1 MLWDSNMQIKYSGK
15 DGIYFHLRDNV
26 DAFLTLSATENME
39 YDSPMMVTTQ
49 AMQSGQTVTDNVQRA
64 PKTITISGVVV
75 VGYEGSLLRTRQG
88 QLVENF
94 IDTVETWRDQKQIIS
109 VICKDGIKINDSII
123 TNFKASKEHTI
134 ANGLRIQMT
143 FQGVEFK
150 AVVGQTDVSA
160 ATGKTA
166 TTNDGG
172 ATGKTATTNDGGATS
187 KKNTGNTTT
196 SLGNGKL
203 NCQLLFDLDANGVR
217 VLTSDE
223 DRALG
228 KCSMSAKISKGVTTF
243 SDEAERNARATLN
256 STAGDGKALQKHS
269 VNPNKK
275 GTY

>member
-1 MLWDSNMQIKYSGK
+1 MAQFKYSGK

-26 DAFLTLSATENME
+26 ESYLALTATESVD

-49 AMQSGQTVTDNVQRA
+49 AMQSGQTITDNVQRA
-64 PKTITISGVVV
+64 PKTISISGVVV
-75 VGYEGSLLRTRQG
+75 IDSTGSILLTRQG
-88 QLVENF
+88 QLVEEF

-109 VICKDGIKINDSII
+109 VICKDGIKIDDSII

-172 ATGKTATTNDGGATS
+172 ATS

-196 SLGNGKL
+196 SLGSPM
-203 NCQLLFDLDANGVR
+203 
-217 VLTSDE
+217 LTCKELYNYSSSE
-223 DRALG
+223 L
-228 KCSMSAKISKGVTTF
+228 
-243 SDEAERNARATLN
+243 SDEALKARSNCSKNVTVKDGVSTFTDSANSGAVKVLKSGNALR
-256 STAGDGKALQKHS
+256 KYS
-269 VNPNKK
+269 VNPNKR
-275 GTY
+275 Y

>member
-1 MLWDSNMQIKYSGK
+1 MFNTKQLRYSGE

-49 AMQSGQTVTDNVQRA
+49 AMQSGQTITDNVQRA
-64 PKTITISGVVV
+64 PKVISISGVVV

-109 VICKDGIKINDSII
+109 IVCKDGIKIDDAVI
-123 TNFKASKEHTI
+123 TQFKASKEHTI
-134 ANGLRIQMT
+134 SNGLRIQMV
-143 FQGVEFK
+143 FQGVDFK
-150 AVVGQTDVSA
+150 AVVGTTDVSA

-166 TTNDGG
+166 TTKDDGV
-172 ATGKTATTNDGGATS
+172 TS

-196 SLGNGKL
+196 SYGSPMLSCKELMQVTDLSGYSPEGRSKI
-203 NCQLLFDLDANGVR
+203 LDAQIGCNKSWKIDYSNLSNDETTSIEKANSNAGR
-217 VLTSDE
+217 VL
-223 DRALG
+223 
-228 KCSMSAKISKGVTTF
+228 KKF
-243 SDEAERNARATLN
+243 
-256 STAGDGKALQKHS
+256 S
-269 VNPNKK
+269 VNPNKH